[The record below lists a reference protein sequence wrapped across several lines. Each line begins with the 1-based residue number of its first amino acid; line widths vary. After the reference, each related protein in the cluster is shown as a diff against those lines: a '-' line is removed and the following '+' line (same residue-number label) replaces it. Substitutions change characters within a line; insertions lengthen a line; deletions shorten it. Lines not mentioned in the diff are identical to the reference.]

1 MKNAIRIPSVLI
13 LVVTALTA
21 SATAQWINYPT
32 PGTPRLSNGKVNL
45 SAPAPRLNG
54 KPDLSGVWHV
64 EPTPMAEWVRML
76 GPDPDP
82 FAVPGMELTSVS
94 KYAAN
99 VFADFAPGTEPIRPE
114 VAQEMAAMVER
125 RLTSKEYHPGFY
137 CLPYGIP
144 VSSLLSGVTKF
155 VQTPNLTIV
164 LLETG
169 GNRQIYTDGR
179 KHMPDNNPSWFGY
192 STGKWEGDTLVVE
205 TIGFNGRTW
214 LDVVGRP
221 QSEEARVTERFRR
234 RDFGHLD
241 AEVTFNDPVWYSK
254 PFTIK
259 VTYLLQ
265 PDTDILEYYCENEKD
280 HAHLPKAEVK

>member
-1 MKNAIRIPSVLI
+1 LKNAIRLTVALI
-13 LVVTALTA
+13 TTAFALVSAA
-21 SATAQWINYPT
+21 SAQWINYPT
-32 PGTPRLSNGKVNL
+32 PGTPRLRDGKANL

-54 KPDLSGVWHV
+54 KPDLSGVWHA
-64 EPTPMAEWVRML
+64 EPTPMAEWVKLL

-82 FAVPGMELTSVS
+82 FAPPGMELSRLS
-94 KYAAN
+94 KYAFN
-99 VFADFAPGTEPIRPE
+99 VFVDFPAGSEPIRKE
-114 VAQEMAAMVER
+114 VAAEMAAMVER
-125 RLTSKEYHPGFY
+125 RVTYKEYHPGFT

-144 VSSLLSGVTKF
+144 VSTLLSGVTKI
-155 VQTPNLTIV
+155 VQTPGLIIV

-192 STGKWEGDTLVVE
+192 STAKWESDTLVVD

-214 LDVVGRP
+214 LDVLGHP
-221 QSEEARVTERFRR
+221 QSEKAKVTERFRR

-241 AEVTFNDPVWYSK
+241 SEVTFDDPVWYSK

-259 VTYLLQ
+259 VTYQLQ

-280 HAHLPKAEVK
+280 SAHMPKAEPR